1 MANKTISIDL
11 LIQTAKSVQS
21 TEAQKAIL
29 LDIYEALKNVEKGST
44 AFDRLNESAT
54 ELTKNLG
61 GVNAK
66 FEDIYG
72 DLQPLSSRLGEVE
85 DRMYEMALAGRQ
97 NTQEFKDLQ
106 AEAIKMRRTIIDV
119 DASVDAFAQ
128 KGARLQGF
136 IGTLSGVAGGFAV
149 IQGSMALLG
158 SENEDLE
165 KGLLKVQSALAVLN
179 GLQEINRLITEKNI
193 VVQGILNVVMKA
205 NPIFL
210 LVGVLTA
217 VTAAWA
223 YFTNSVDDNTK
234 SLNKQKEAN
243 DKTLTNIDKEI
254 ERNKKLGLS
263 IDDLRKKRQDAYNEE
278 LLILGKQL
286 KKQEALLSQAVSDY
300 FNDQQTFGI
309 FASFWGT
316 GTEDVAALQ
325 QALDEIQQKIKDTQ
339 DLLVTDKKEASD
351 EIINTE
357 VARLERER
365 ALAEANGKETITL
378 DRAII
383 EEKKKLYKAD
393 SEEYKDLINEKKIL
407 DIEYNKTLKEK
418 LEERRKLWA
427 DAISDISEFN
437 IEQGF
442 IIDEETI
449 QKYSDSIDKVI
460 ELRRFQ
466 GEEAKRDIDSEYDDR
481 KRTLNEELIEL
492 KKLGKLKVNEAQ
504 KVQEQIDLLEKNRQV
519 RLKNTSEKTEKDI
532 TNIIKEESEK
542 RRALLEQYTS
552 EVLSPDEYKRYISV
566 TEKAFQDVAKKYGFT
581 IDEIEERNKNFI
593 EGVTEDLPTPLED
606 AMKDVKKVSSEIT
619 QEALDSVNN
628 VIKTSIGESQ
638 EAMDIITMIYN
649 KKSGTILKQTDLINQ
664 ELAKITG
671 QELDD
676 LKKKFD
682 LPEDVTTIKFSVEP
696 KEGEIGLDQLVQTS
710 ETLFKQLGDSLRDE
724 YTELNKS
731 ETASFEAS
739 LFSRY
744 QKYKED
750 ISQVGLTEEEKS
762 VIRKEYIEDTEK
774 IQEDHTDKMLLI
786 DLAYGKISQEQL
798 VEYFKKKNA
807 TLQTEAEKEIAIK
820 QQLNE
825 QLFTLEKQLQDATL
839 TLYNNMIDQ
848 KLAAND
854 RLYQDTIDKID
865 LEENAFNEQFV
876 KRTALEQ
883 AKYDAGLAFDAKR
896 ANAERKRQLEED
908 KLNKKRFNAQKL
920 NDATT
925 VTINTSVAVAKTIAQ
940 LGGVG
945 AITPPGLALIAAITA
960 GGVVQNAAIL
970 GQKYIPTYAKGG
982 LVKGAGTGTSDSIDA
997 KLSNGEVV
1005 INAKS
1010 VKAFAPL
1017 LDAINQA
1024 GGGVAIPYTNKPI
1037 VKSVEKSTDYN
1048 FERLEG
1054 AILSL
1059 NDRPIETYVTES
1071 SITNAQM
1078 KAKKLKSRTSF

>member
-205 NPIFL
+205 NPVFL

-316 GTEDVAALQ
+316 STEDVATLEK
-325 QALDEIQQKIKDTQ
+325 ALDEIQQKIKDTQ

-378 DRAII
+378 ERAII

-393 SEEYKDLINEKKIL
+393 SDEYKDLINERKIL
-407 DIEYNKTLKEK
+407 DIEYNKTLEEK

-449 QKYSDSIDKVI
+449 QNYSDSIDKVI

-466 GEEAKRDIDSEYDDR
+466 GEEAKRDIDSEYDER

-504 KVQEQIDLLEKNRQV
+504 KVQEQIDLLEKNRQE
-519 RLKNTSEKTEKDI
+519 RLKNNTEKTEKDI
-532 TNIIKEESEK
+532 TSIIEDESEK
-542 RRALLEQYTS
+542 RRKLVAGYTKD
-552 EVLSPDEYKRYISV
+552 VLSPDEYNKFLDFVSNQFGFLGD
-566 TEKAFQDVAKKYGFT
+566 KAQPG
-581 IDEIEERNKNFI
+581 IDESIEYFK
-593 EGVTEDLPTPLED
+593 
-606 AMKDVKKVSSEIT
+606 
-619 QEALDSVNN
+619 SVNKEILESSADL
-628 VIKTSIGESQ
+628 IKTSIGES
-638 EAMDIITMIYN
+638 EAALDLLVNVYAD
-649 KKSGTILKQTDLINQ
+649 KAKVILKINEDVESTLNEDEKTIAKNIDLLKDKIKEAGIDASQITKIRFDTDGVMTAGDVVAETMGVLYVGL
-664 ELAKITG
+664 EDLAKLSQSSVTKLGEGLIKNYEKVAKDEADVYSKILFNRYT
-671 QELDD
+671 QYREEIDQVD
-676 LKKKFD
+676 LS
-682 LPEDVTTIKFSVEP
+682 E
-696 KEGEIGLDQLVQTS
+696 KE
-710 ETLFKQLGDSLRDE
+710 K
-724 YTELNKS
+724 
-731 ETASFEAS
+731 A
-739 LFSRY
+739 
-744 QKYKED
+744 D
-750 ISQVGLTEEEKS
+750 IRT
-762 VIRKEYIEDTEK
+762 EYIKDTEN

-786 DLAYGKISQEQL
+786 DLAYGKISQADL

-807 TLQTEAEKEIAIK
+807 TLQTEAEKEIDIK
-820 QQLNE
+820 KQLID
-825 QLFTLEKQLQDATL
+825 QLFVLEKQLQDATL

-883 AKYDAGLAFDAKR
+883 AKYDAGLAFQAKR
-896 ANAERKRQLEED
+896 DNAERKRQLEED